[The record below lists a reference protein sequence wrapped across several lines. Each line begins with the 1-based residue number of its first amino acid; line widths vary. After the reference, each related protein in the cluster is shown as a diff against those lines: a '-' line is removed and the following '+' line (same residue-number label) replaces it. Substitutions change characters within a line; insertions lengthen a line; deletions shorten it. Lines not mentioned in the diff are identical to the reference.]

1 MPGRL
6 GPRWR
11 AVRAASG
18 RGLGAPRPEHDRG
31 PQDWGYR
38 AGLQR
43 VCPVWLE
50 EQLSQQPGPGPGLSV
65 AGGGCVWFALSWR
78 GGEGRRAARGGG
90 EERTEPQ
97 AAQESRVGADWDR
110 GPTEQ
115 RRRVPPPPCRLLL
128 TRSPQQASEARSQ
141 SLGPQTS
148 LL

>member
-31 PQDWGYR
+31 RQDWGYR

-78 GGEGRRAARGGG
+78 GGEGRRAAGVGVRRGRSPRQPRSPGLGLTGTGDLRSRGG
-90 EERTEPQ
+90 EYLPLP
-97 AAQESRVGADWDR
+97 VGS
-110 GPTEQ
+110 
-115 RRRVPPPPCRLLL
+115 C
-128 TRSPQQASEARSQ
+128 
-141 SLGPQTS
+141 
-148 LL
+148 